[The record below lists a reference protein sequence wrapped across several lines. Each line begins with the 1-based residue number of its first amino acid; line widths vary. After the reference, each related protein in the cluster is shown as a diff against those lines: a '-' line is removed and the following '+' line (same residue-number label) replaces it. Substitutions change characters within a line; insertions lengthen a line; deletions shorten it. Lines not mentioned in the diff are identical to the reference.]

1 MGEQDRA
8 SGVGADFDLTAGTQ
22 GQLQFERGRQLRDES
37 AGTLQQARQAK
48 FLRLQVDE
56 VRPFKDLGHTE
67 QVSRMRV
74 IRDLAEFLK
83 HGWGMKMP
91 SVIFSVTGGAEKLTL
106 RPKFLDLFCSALLNA
121 TRNTNAWVVT
131 GGTNVGIMKLIG
143 DALSRH
149 QSNATTLGVAA
160 WGAIHGRTAMT
171 EGTLQLTG
179 SRTIR
184 IDGVGTGFIE
194 LLEKHHIQFTDSIT
208 EIFGKFGTVVGVTTL
223 RTPPTDQP
231 RILKREGTVAKRRE
245 RQYTLGAHHP
255 ASPGRYGS
263 GNDED
268 VIVEAAVSSGK
279 ETEVDKSGWLHW
291 TLVTFHEKSSA
302 RAACQKPIKTSVG
315 GTRWVSA
322 STAAGKTRTLVAT
335 PLNLDRDDTSLKA
348 VAEKKGFEIH
358 KQRVTKTRGS
368 EAYPYIYRPER
379 DYYREAMRGS
389 FLDPNHSHYL
399 LVDDGTDNDK
409 KGTAWGCEVSLRSE
423 LLDFFSYRHDVS
435 EDSLETL
442 TRITRERTAV
452 RTVPVL
458 CLVFGGGPNTLKTI
472 LEHIDSF
479 DPVIIV
485 TGSGRCADLIAD
497 WASLQA
503 EADELEN
510 ADAEFG
516 PWKQTQKQNSLARSW
531 LLKCGQAKVPT
542 SKEELQELE
551 EKMENFRN
559 QMDLI
564 IHYQQLRFFDVAGII
579 ASKTVGRLVGRS
591 HPDLQQ
597 VVLESIFASS
607 HLKNGAKLPLAI
619 RYESK
624 KWVKDILDRQGLT
637 MLPHAEELTED
648 WRVVL
653 FSAFKDQM
661 DIFTRLQD
669 YGFDAE
675 ANLDNLILL
684 ELHQLAQLQLL
695 HTKKEQGALSRFQNR
710 DGGLEPPMAWI
721 KEQRWFPTPEVIRDP
736 HERQDFVNWPM
747 QKQIDR
753 LKELWKLIPYD
764 QQIKIVT
771 EEIERVGWDK
781 LPWVNGWQYKAAVM
795 VGDDPPCPSNQD
807 EQYKL
812 GKIFEQ
818 VKVERTGA
826 GVEGETVITLRGI
839 YASDK
844 TEYRGRVIDAPQA
857 QELVAA
863 QVAHESVSDD
873 GWKDP
878 FLLCDCTWVLLDVP
892 NRSYQVLLQQVT
904 FDGVVGSLELNE
916 RGRWCAK
923 EKTISARLMHDIKQ
937 AFRPWLELDEV
948 NLVDP
953 WWTEKKK
960 SSGDETFHAKPL
972 HPYHRL
978 FWAVATGREGLAEE
992 MWKKLPPSR
1001 RLMGMFLASYTLRQL
1016 QTRDHTV
1023 QEEKAKEWDAKAQ
1036 EVLDHLHGT
1045 KDEGTKFAIFDGYIY
1060 FGLDEEKWALAHPDI
1075 PTKFDA
1081 QTADER
1087 EDNAKLRHAL
1097 CLMGCD
1103 KDTPKT
1109 RLDLAIIAENRVFMK
1124 HHTTSLF
1131 LDTVWTGVSTNGNH
1145 LQSLM
1150 RRRLGIQI
1158 SPQIKFWTNT
1168 LGNFMFWGIFASVFL
1183 DTLSE
1188 ENHRGLGLAI
1198 PVQMDSPSWLEGV
1211 FWALSAVQVISEFNQ
1226 MLSFDSPLHYL
1237 SGSGNWL
1244 DAVFVSIFVLAGLC
1258 RVSSLILFARDDWIC
1273 EWIATPDRTCVV
1285 ATSIYTFGCLLL
1297 ALDFMLFSARL
1308 LYSFS
1313 IHQDIGVLII
1323 VMMKIFKHDVF
1334 PFLVLLFFCLA
1345 GVEVAGY
1352 FFFLVSLAPCIFL
1365 CLSRADSRAMHA
1377 VYRPTTRSGHTAAA
1391 GGR

>member
-1 MGEQDRA
+1 M
-8 SGVGADFDLTAGTQ
+8 L
-22 GQLQFERGRQLRDES
+22 
-37 AGTLQQARQAK
+37 
-48 FLRLQVDE
+48 
-56 VRPFKDLGHTE
+56 PFKDLGPT
-67 QVSRMRV
+67 QQLSRMRV
-74 IRDLAEFLK
+74 IRDLAGFLK
-83 HGWGMKMP
+83 YGWGMKTP
-91 SVIFSVTGGAEKLTL
+91 SVIFSVTGGADKLTL
-106 RPKFLDLFCSALLNA
+106 RPKFLDLFCSSLLNA

-184 IDGVGTGFIE
+184 IDGVGTEFIE

-223 RTPPTDQP
+223 RTPPTDQL
-231 RILKREGTVAKRRE
+231 RRVKREGTGEKRRE

-255 ASPGRYGS
+255 ASPSPYDRHDS
-263 GNDED
+263 RNHAD

-279 ETEVDKSGWLHW
+279 TGEYETDKSGWVHW
-291 TLVTFHEKSSA
+291 TLVTFHDKSSA

-315 GTRWVSA
+315 GTSWGSGA
-322 STAAGKTRTLVAT
+322 TGKTRVLVAN
-335 PLNLDRDDTSLKA
+335 PLHLDRDDTSLEA

-358 KQRVTKTRGS
+358 KRRVTRSRGS
-368 EAYPYIYRPER
+368 EAYPYIYRAER
-379 DYYREAMRGS
+379 DYYREAKKGT

-409 KGTAWGCEVSLRSE
+409 KGTAFGCEISLRSE
-423 LLDFFSYRHDVS
+423 LLDFFSFRHDVS
-435 EDSLETL
+435 EESLETL

-458 CLVFGGGPNTLKTI
+458 CLVFGGGPGTLKTV
-472 LEHIDSF
+472 LEHIDSLC
-479 DPVIIV
+479 PVIIV

-503 EADELEN
+503 EADELKN

-516 PWKQTQKQNSLARSW
+516 PWKQAQKQNSLARSW
-531 LLKCGQAKVPT
+531 LLKSGAAKVPT
-542 SKEELQELE
+542 SKEELQQLE
-551 EKMENFRN
+551 EKMEHFRN

-564 IHYQQLRFFDVAGII
+564 VTYQQLRFFDVAGII
-579 ASKTVGRLVGRS
+579 ASKTVGRLLGRS

-607 HLKNGAKLPLAI
+607 YLKSETKLPLAI

-624 KWVKDILDRQGLT
+624 KWVKDILERQGLT

-648 WRVVL
+648 SRVVL
-653 FSAFKDQM
+653 FSAFKDQV
-661 DIFTRLQD
+661 DVYLRLQE

-695 HTKKEQGALSRFQNR
+695 QKKKEQGALSRFQNR
-710 DGGLEPPMAWI
+710 AGGLEPPLAWI
-721 KEQRWFPTPEVIRDP
+721 KQQRWFPTKEVIRDP
-736 HERQDFVNWPM
+736 QERKDFVDWPM
-747 QKQIDR
+747 EKQIGR
-753 LKELWKLIPYD
+753 LKELWKLLPFD

-781 LPWVNGWQYKAAVM
+781 LPWVCGWKYKAVVM
-795 VGDDPPCPSNQD
+795 VGDDPPCPNNQH

-818 VKVERTGA
+818 VTVERTGA
-826 GVEGETVITLRGI
+826 GVDGETVITLAGTD
-839 YASDK
+839 ASDK
-844 TEYRGRVIDAPQA
+844 TEYRGRVIDALQA
-857 QELVAA
+857 QQLVAA
-863 QVAHESVSDD
+863 QVAHQSVSGD

-878 FLLCDCTWVLLDVP
+878 FLLGDCTWVLLDVP
-892 NRSYQVLLQQVT
+892 NTSYQVLLQQLT
-904 FDGVVGSLELNE
+904 FDSVVSSLELNE
-916 RGRWCAK
+916 RGRWCAN
-923 EKTISARLMHDIKQ
+923 EKTISARLMQDIKR
-937 AFRPWLELDEV
+937 AFRPWLELDDV

-960 SSGDETFHAKPL
+960 SAGAETFHAKPL

-978 FWAVATGREGLAEE
+978 FWAVATRRDDLAEA
-992 MWKKLPPSR
+992 MWQKLLPSR

-1023 QEEKAKEWDAKAQ
+1023 QEEKAKGWDAKAQ

-1060 FGLDEEKWALAHPDI
+1060 FGLDEEKWALDHSDI
-1075 PTKFDA
+1075 PTKYDA
-1081 QTADER
+1081 LTEDER

-1097 CLMGCD
+1097 WLMGCD
-1103 KDTPKT
+1103 EDTPKT

-1150 RRRLGIQI
+1150 RRRLGVALT
-1158 SPQIKFWTNT
+1158 PQIKFWTNT
-1168 LGNFMFWGIFASVFL
+1168 LGNVMFWVIFAFIFL

-1188 ENHRGLGLAI
+1188 ENDGLGLAI
-1198 PVQMDSPSWLEGV
+1198 PVQMSSPSWLEGV
-1211 FWALSAVQVISEFNQ
+1211 FWALGAVQVISEINQ
-1226 MLSFDSPLHYL
+1226 MLSFDSFLHYI

-1244 DAVFVSIFVLAGLC
+1244 DALIQAIFSLAGLC
-1258 RVSSLILFARDDWIC
+1258 RASSLALYTRDDRIC
-1273 EWIATPDRTCVV
+1273 EWSSSHDHTCVV
-1285 ATSIYTFGCLLL
+1285 AFSIYTFGCLLL
-1297 ALDFMLFSARL
+1297 AVDFMLFSARL

-1313 IHQDIGVLII
+1313 IYQDIGVLII
-1323 VMMKIFKHDVF
+1323 VMMKIFRHDVF

-1365 CLSRADSRAMHA
+1365 CLSRADSRAMHT
-1377 VYRPTTRSGHTAAA
+1377 VHRPTTRWGHTAAA
-1391 GGR
+1391 GGRWARSPSRGWTRATCTLTYWIPLRCWSGTGHRHC